1 MLQPPGFNFKNIKN
15 TTTMARK
22 KFTPHLL
29 ISISLLSF
37 ACGPAKT
44 VTFTVTQP
52 AEITM
57 PAAASTMLLIDRT
70 KLSSEMLNMLEGLLT
85 GELPADDKA
94 AAQQALMSLKNQLNY
109 SPRFNV
115 KILPDRFIGNSMTT
129 AFPETLGWAFIN
141 QLCVAN
147 QSEIVVALEVF
158 DSNFIITNGTRI
170 KKKSVGEGTSAQEIN
185 YTEYYAQGV
194 GGVKMGWRTYD
205 NKNKT
210 IVDQQ
215 MISSNN
221 TWEACGTSPTDAVAL
236 LISKSNAN
244 KYLAGKVGNNYAYKI
259 SPMPVTISRPF
270 YGKSKQLP
278 EVAEGARYADVNQ
291 WDKAIEAW
299 KRGLSKAEPK
309 EAGNLAYDI
318 AIGYEVLADY
328 ETALKWAQDSY
339 TKYGNRNGRQYVYD
353 LQNRIN
359 EEAVLKRQMNK

>member
-1 MLQPPGFNFKNIKN
+1 MIDFAYSFQSKTKNIA
-15 TTTMARK
+15 MIK
-22 KFTPHLL
+22 KTISALL
-29 ISISLLSF
+29 LLSITLSSIS
-37 ACGPAKT
+37 CGPTKT

-57 PAAASTMLLIDRT
+57 PADANTILLIDRT
-70 KLSSEMLNMLEGLLT
+70 KLNSEMLNMLEGILT

-94 AAQQALMSLKNQLNY
+94 AAQQALESLKNNLNY
-109 SPRFNV
+109 SPRFKV
-115 KILPDRFIGNSMTT
+115 KILPDRFVGNSMTA
-129 AFPETLGWAFIN
+129 AFPQTLSWDFIN

-170 KKKSVGEGTSAQEIN
+170 KKKTVGEGTNAHEVD
-185 YTEYYAQGV
+185 YTEYYAEGV
-194 GGVKMGWRTYD
+194 GSVKMGLRTYD

-215 MISSNN
+215 MISKNN
-221 TWEACGTSPTDAVAL
+221 TWQATGTSVTDALSL

-244 KYLAGKVGNNYAYKI
+244 KYLAGKVGSDYAYKI
-259 SPMPVTISRPF
+259 SPMPVSISRPF
-270 YGKSKQLP
+270 YGKSKQIP

-291 WDKAIEAW
+291 WNEAIETW
-299 KRGLSKAEPK
+299 KRGLPKAEPK
-309 EAGNLAYDI
+309 EAGYLAYDI
-318 AIGYEVLADY
+318 AIGYEVLGDY

-339 TKYGNRNGRQYVYD
+339 TKYGNKNGRQYVYD

-359 EEAVLKRQMNK
+359 EEAILKKQMNQ